1 MIDTERSLQSVARL
15 HDELLK
21 ERAEGLQ
28 EAARTAKARLAERE
42 EALARLRAQVNS
54 LKESLAA
61 APAPLPRAPA
71 PAPVCPVPARPAPL
85 PVPAKEAPAYS
96 AVAKASVPRTAGRSH
111 TRTAGWRNISAYA
124 AIAACALL
132 LELGGARRPA
142 TASPN
147 LAVLAQPAPAPVSGA
162 RAAAKGAPVVVDDD
176 RSQEA
181 LLLVHEWRLPGDEK
195 SLGERLGGELE
206 LPGGRPAWRV
216 ERVAE
221 HGYRVTFQP
230 APKDLPYAFE
240 ADIETRVVWPTPE
253 TQELLAPRF
262 TAAFRDA
269 VR

>member
-15 HDELLK
+15 HDEILR
-21 ERAEGLQ
+21 ERAEGLH
-28 EAARTAKARLAERE
+28 EAAQTAKARLAERE
-42 EALARLRAQVNS
+42 KALSRLRAQVAS
-54 LKESLAA
+54 LKASLA
-61 APAPLPRAPA
+61 PAPA
-71 PAPVCPVPARPAPL
+71 PAPVRSVPTLPAPTA
-85 PVPAKEAPAYS
+85 VPAKEAPANS
-96 AVAKASVPRTAGRSH
+96 AIPKTSIPRTAGWSH
-111 TRTAGWRNISAYA
+111 IAPYA

-132 LELGGARRPA
+132 LELGGARRTE

-147 LAVLAQPAPAPVSGA
+147 IALLAHPAPAPVTGG
-162 RAAAKGAPVVVDDD
+162 RPAAKGAPVVVDDD

-181 LLLVHEWRLPGDEK
+181 LLLVHEWKLPGDDK
-195 SLGERLGGELE
+195 SLGERLGGEHE
-206 LPGGRPAWRV
+206 LPGGRPYWRV
-216 ERVAE
+216 ERTAE

-240 ADIETRVVWPTPE
+240 ADIEARVVWPTPE